1 MQEPIIP
8 PDCDDEYYV
17 DYLFDLNGYLILKDA
32 IAPEDVAALNQWI
45 DDHWEYVEQGAEQG
59 TPETAGQW
67 IGNVET
73 HTYQGAD
80 GLNFQNVI
88 EAGEVFEKLIDYPA
102 WTDRIQRYVNPV
114 NGLSIHENLITVR
127 GKGGYIGPHCGG
139 HLSIIYMTFRQPNTG
154 EWMVGQINVFMA
166 LTDIGPGD
174 GPTTL
179 IPGSHKA
186 RFPHPVLSD
195 EKISTVYRG
204 DFPGGE
210 AAGMKPLYMNA
221 GDVAMFTD
229 TITHGSLAREN
240 EGYRR
245 NVLYRYSPLW
255 IRSRFHYVP
264 SEGLLDR
271 LTEDR
276 RKIIQPIPPRMPSTT
291 T

>member
-174 GPTTL
+174 GGTMVV
-179 IPGSHKA
+179 PGSHKSN
-186 RFPHPVLSD
+186 FEHPHLSTYRMGKNSSGEGMEGAIEVEMKAGD
-195 EKISTVYRG
+195 ALLFVDAMCHGSAKRATPGTRRIVVYRYG
-204 DFPGGE
+204 PSWGNFRYGYEPSPE
-210 AAGMKPLYMNA
+210 L
-221 GDVAMFTD
+221 
-229 TITHGSLAREN
+229 LARLNPEA
-240 EGYRR
+240 RQIVR
-245 NVLYRYSPLW
+245 PLQLMP
-255 IRSRFHYVP
+255 REP
-264 SEGLLDR
+264 N
-271 LTEDR
+271 
-276 RKIIQPIPPRMPSTT
+276 RKN
-291 T
+291 